1 MNSTDLAAF
10 ISENAIEAE
19 VLHLNAPTLTVASAA
34 EALGVRPEQIV
45 KSVLFLAEGQPLLV
59 ITNGLSRI
67 QRKRLADELAMSRRQ
82 VKMANQ
88 EQVMAITGYPVG
100 AVPPFGHPH
109 PLQTL
114 IDAGVLDQAVVYGG
128 GGETDA
134 LMRLRSKELQ
144 HATRGRIVSV
154 SEE

>member
-1 MNSTDLAAF
+1 
-10 ISENAIEAE
+10 
-19 VLHLNAPTLTVASAA
+19 
-34 EALGVRPEQIV
+34 
-45 KSVLFLAEGQPLLV
+45 
-59 ITNGLSRI
+59 
-67 QRKRLADELAMSRRQ
+67 
-82 VKMANQ
+82 
-88 EQVMAITGYPVG
+88 MAITGYPVG

-114 IDAGVLDQAVVYGG
+114 IYAGVLDQAVVYGG